1 MSCMSALNIIFFFSK
16 QKGVPVETLMNGL
29 SVDYKFVENT
39 SNWINASDAYRLFSN
54 ATKSVSGYSHTDWK
68 NAGSMIYKGKTPGY
82 FKVLFRLLPL
92 ELIYPNVPKYSRQIS
107 KLSEYDVISR
117 RPGEIIY
124 KRYSADNA
132 SNDGYM
138 LGCECSYH
146 LGVLNAVAQAKD
158 EFAYSSE
165 AVHEICSMKADEILA
180 SYYKVN
186 KTHYFYDGNGFFVS
200 GLLCARYVRLKPRT
214 DNPEFLGREYEF
226 CDRDGCN
233 ALLFVNDVVIEG
245 TRAFSRGDIYNA
257 PYCVYRVN
265 YRKKF
270 FVGEKLGNKKMVL
283 FLEDQLR
290 MTEEKFRQAITA
302 KQELQRSMEEVVR
315 RDEIIAVYMRDS
327 IYYEIKS
334 GRNPLEY
341 KPTKKSLAIMFTD
354 IRNFTSMTEELD
366 PIAITEFLNAY
377 FFKINQPIINNGG
390 EIDKLMGDGVMAL
403 FTDCNR
409 AVKAAVQMQK
419 ILSAEGKDLLKG
431 DWSEL
436 KTGAGI
442 NFAEVVEGNIGT
454 AATKMDRTI
463 IGDGVNL
470 ASRLESL
477 TKYYQTDIIISD
489 YVREELTGEFKARYL
504 DTITVKG
511 KSRPAAIYEVMD
523 AQDDAVVEFKA
534 ATLKNYKKAVSFYQ
548 SGDFRSSL
556 ALFTDL
562 NTQLGEAMQKE
573 SSINDPMIDLYIKRL
588 IELDKYKDDRT
599 FLDYWDGVYRHSDK

>member
-1 MSCMSALNIIFFFSK
+1 MSALNIIYYFNK
-16 QKGVPVETLMNGL
+16 QKNVPVEAITDGL
-29 SVDYKFVENT
+29 SVDIKYIENT
-39 SNWINASDAYRLFSN
+39 SNWINNSDAYKLFFN
-54 ATKSVSGYSHTDWK
+54 AIKSVKGFSHTDWK
-68 NAGSMIYKGKTPGY
+68 ETGSMIYKGKTPGY
-82 FKVLFRLLPL
+82 FKVLFNLLPL
-92 ELIYPNVPKYSRQIS
+92 EIIYPNVPKYSVQIS
-107 KLSEYDVISR
+107 KLSEYEIISS
-117 RPGEIIY
+117 RPGEIVY
-124 KRYSADNA
+124 KRFSPEHLE
-132 SNDGYM
+132 NDGYM

-146 LGVLNAVAQAKD
+146 LGVLNAVAKAKD

-165 AVHEICSMKADEILA
+165 AIHEICSMDAARLLS
-180 SYYKVN
+180 SYYRMN
-186 KTHYFYDGNGFFVS
+186 KTHFYYDESGLFIK
-200 GLLCARYVRLKPRT
+200 GLLCARYVKLKARR
-214 DNPEFLGREYEF
+214 DNPEYLGREYDF
-226 CDRDGCN
+226 CAKEESN
-233 ALLFVNDVVIEG
+233 ALLFVKDIMVEG
-245 TRAFSRGDIYNA
+245 AAAFSTGDIYNA

-265 YRKKF
+265 YKKKF
-270 FVGEKLGNKKMVL
+270 FVGEKLNNKKMVL
-283 FLEDQLR
+283 FLEEQLK

-302 KQELQRSMEEVVR
+302 KQELQKSMEEVVR

-366 PIAITEFLNAY
+366 PITITEFLNSY
-377 FFKINQPIINNGG
+377 FFKINEPIINNGG
-390 EIDKLMGDGVMAL
+390 EIDKMMGDGVMAL

-419 ILSAEGKDLLKG
+419 ILQKEGKNLLKW
-431 DWSEL
+431 DWGEI

-442 NFAEVVEGNIGT
+442 NFSEVVEGNIGT

-489 YVREELTGEFKARYL
+489 YVKEELTEEFKVRYL

-523 AQDDAVVEFKA
+523 AQDDAIVEFKA

-556 ALFTDL
+556 ALFTDI
-562 NTQLGEAMQKE
+562 NSQLGGAMQKD

-588 IELDKYKDDRT
+588 IELEKYKDDRT